1 MCALMRGPLGETVNV
16 VLAIG
21 SMVDLFGNSTIKFLG
36 SDNLSCIGT
45 SDNRINVSVAPVS
58 PIVGIIANGWDGG
71 VELSCKHVEIF
82 FN

>member
-1 MCALMRGPLGETVNV
+1 MLGPFGEIVKV

-36 SDNLSCIGT
+36 SDNFSCSGT
-45 SDNRINVSVAPVS
+45 SDIRINVSVAPVS
-58 PIVGIIANGWDGG
+58 PMVGIIANGWGGG
-71 VELSCKHVEIF
+71 VELRCKHVEIF